1 MCGIAGLFFPNAPV
15 PISCLQEASREI
27 RHRGPDDE
35 GFVCLRDGVLNS
47 FRGNDTIGELKHL
60 PSVSDAGV
68 AVLGLLHRRLS
79 IIDPTP
85 AGHQPMLDASR
96 SASIVFNGEI
106 FNYLELRTELEAA
119 GRYFLTRTDTEV
131 ALQAYLEWGV
141 GAFSR
146 FNGMWALAIWDQC
159 EKRLILCR
167 DRFGVK
173 PLFYATCDDGV
184 RFASEIKALLALPSR
199 KSHPLDRDAMRAYLE
214 RCSLFAS
221 NGTFWQGVSE
231 LPPGTWMT
239 LDSEGCTNSGRYW
252 RLIPEERPI
261 DASLAR
267 ERFAEL
273 FEDSL
278 SLRMRSDVEVG
289 TLLSGGLDSNSIVFG
304 LQKLG
309 FIDGGRF
316 NSFSV
321 TFDSPRFDESS
332 YIRESL
338 AKLSVQ
344 PHWIKPDPKDL
355 IEDLPRLLR
364 HTEVPLR
371 SLSVYSQFKIYEYIK
386 ANTRV
391 RVVLNGQ
398 GADEL
403 FGGYG
408 YHHHWRFIELLQ
420 QMRLIQFGSEARMF
434 LADRGGSWYRL
445 LRQLAAVVVRA
456 PRGMNSLNHHLVNE
470 VSVAPLR
477 EYLSYDDRTSMSA
490 SIEARTP
497 FLDYRLVE
505 FAFTLSSD
513 FKICNGQN
521 KKIEREYARAMV
533 PHIITDRRDKMGFV
547 SPQEEWQRN
556 EMAPDIARVFSVLD
570 ERVSDAL
577 SGDAQSLYR
586 RYIAGEQSLWPQIWR
601 LYCAHHW
608 CDLWNPQ

>member
-1 MCGIAGLFFPNAPV
+1 MCGIAGLFLPNSPV
-15 PISCLQEASREI
+15 PINCLREASWEI

-35 GFVCLRDGVLNS
+35 GFVCLRDGVLCS
-47 FRGNDTIGELKHL
+47 FRGSDTIGELRHL

-68 AVLGLLHRRLS
+68 ATLGLLHRRLS

-85 AGHQPMLDASR
+85 AGHQPMFDESR
-96 SASIVFNGEI
+96 SAVIVFNGEI
-106 FNYLELRTELEAA
+106 FNYLELRTELEKA
-119 GRYFLTRTDTEV
+119 GRRFLTRTDTEV

-141 GAFSR
+141 DAFGR
-146 FNGMWALAIWDQC
+146 FNGMWALAIWEQHK
-159 EKRLILCR
+159 ERLILCR

-173 PLFYATCDDGV
+173 PLFYAVCGDGV
-184 RFASEIKALLALPSR
+184 RFASEIKALLALSSKQSYPF
-199 KSHPLDRDAMRAYLE
+199 DRDAMRDYLE
-214 RCSLFAS
+214 RCSLFAG

-239 LDSEGCTNSGRYW
+239 LDSNGCANSGRYW
-252 RLIPEERPI
+252 HLVPEERPI
-261 DASLAR
+261 NASVAQ

-278 SLRMRSDVEVG
+278 RLRMRSDVEVG

-309 FIDGGRF
+309 FIDGGKF
-316 NSFSV
+316 NSFSA
-321 TFDSPRFDESS
+321 TFDSPSFDESH
-332 YIRESL
+332 YIRTSL

-344 PHWIKPDPKDL
+344 PHWIKPSPNDL
-355 IEDLPRLLR
+355 AEDLPRLLR
-364 HTEVPLR
+364 HTEVPFR

-408 YHHHWRFIELLQ
+408 YHHYWRFIELLR
-420 QMRLIQFGSEARMF
+420 QMRLIQFGSEAKKF
-434 LADRGGSWYRL
+434 LSDRGGNWYRL
-445 LRQLAAVVVRA
+445 LRQLAGVVA
-456 PRGMNSLNHHLVNE
+456 HASRGMNSLNHHLFNE
-470 VSVAPLR
+470 VAVAPLR

-521 KKIEREYARAMV
+521 KKIERDYARTMV
-533 PHIITDRRDKMGFV
+533 PRMITDRRDKMGFV

-556 EMAPDIARVFSVLD
+556 EMAPDLARVFAAID
-570 ERVSDAL
+570 ERVSDVL
-577 SGDAQSLYR
+577 HSDVQSLYR
-586 RYIAGEQSLWPQIWR
+586 RYVAGEQSLWPKIWR
-601 LYCAHHW
+601 LYCAHYW